1 MWHEI
6 MLTLVGLGV
15 ISSGFQETLS
25 DRQWQHSL
33 YSTHNAISYEGNNN
47 CCCFFFPFSIQVLQ
61 DFPLK
66 YFMAADGDLCSLW
79 VFLTAMNSSNV
90 FFHVSFDKKVSM
102 HWKLPNT
109 LFMRLKQSLQLFCFS
124 VIDCTKFHVTRE
136 NCKRPSSRERLDL
149 FLNYMEK
156 GFSKFISF

>member
-6 MLTLVGLGV
+6 MLTLVGLGA

-47 CCCFFFPFSIQVLQ
+47 CCCFFFSSVFRSYKISLLNTLWLQTVIFVLSGFSLRPWTV
-61 DFPLK
+61 
-66 YFMAADGDLCSLW
+66 
-79 VFLTAMNSSNV
+79 AMG

>member
-1 MWHEI
+1 
-6 MLTLVGLGV
+6 MLTLVGLGA

-47 CCCFFFPFSIQVLQ
+47 CCCFFFSSVFRSYKISLLNTLWLQTVIFVLSGFSLRPWTV
-61 DFPLK
+61 
-66 YFMAADGDLCSLW
+66 
-79 VFLTAMNSSNV
+79 AMV

-136 NCKRPSSRERLDL
+136 NCKRPSLDL